1 MQRILVADDEED
13 LELILRHQ
21 FQRRHK
27 ERNFQF
33 EFVLNGAEA
42 FNRLQQ
48 QEFDLVI
55 TDINMPQMDGLTL
68 LKKIKEHFPYQKSLI
83 VSAYNDMKNIR
94 QAMHAGAYDF
104 ITKPINLEDLEIT
117 FFKVLEEIEVLKKGL
132 EAKRNLDLALV
143 ENERIVR
150 EQNVILERKVEER
163 TRELKDTQV
172 QLVEIEKQKEVE
184 RVRSRISQDI
194 HDDISSGLT
203 KISWMSEL
211 VKVKATKNNLEEI
224 HPALEKIIRVS
235 RDTIGKLGE
244 IIWATNPS
252 HDNLESMLAY
262 MRNYISDYLEGTP
275 FAVNIA
281 FDEAEVIIHM
291 NPEFIRNLFLIMK
304 EALHN
309 AVKYSGA
316 SRIEVAFKLEPDCH
330 YSFGVS
336 DNGVGMKEKPQQG
349 SGNGMLNMKKRAE
362 AIHARLEVESGK
374 NAGTTIRL
382 YGKII

>member
-1 MQRILVADDEED
+1 
-13 LELILRHQ
+13 
-21 FQRRHK
+21 
-27 ERNFQF
+27 
-33 EFVLNGAEA
+33 
-42 FNRLQQ
+42 
-48 QEFDLVI
+48 
-55 TDINMPQMDGLTL
+55 
-68 LKKIKEHFPYQKSLI
+68 
-83 VSAYNDMKNIR
+83 
-94 QAMHAGAYDF
+94 
-104 ITKPINLEDLEIT
+104 
-117 FFKVLEEIEVLKKGL
+117 
-132 EAKRNLDLALV
+132 
-143 ENERIVR
+143 VR

-172 QLVEIEKQKEVE
+172 QLMEIEKQKEAE

-281 FDEAEVIIHM
+281 FDEAEAIIHV

-330 YSFGVS
+330 YSFEVS

-349 SGNGMLNMKKRAE
+349 SGNGMLNVKKRAE